1 MRSRLRTATR
11 ALAALALV
19 PAALLAAP
27 TASSRSE
34 ALALST
40 LRELIA
46 VDSAEPAG
54 SRACVDAIAARLRS
68 AGFDAE
74 DLRIL
79 APAEHPEK
87 ANLVVRLPGRGM
99 GRPLLWTAHL
109 DVVAADPADW
119 SVPPFALTE
128 REGWYYGRGT
138 GDMKGE
144 VAALVAGL
152 IRLKGERFMPRHD
165 LVVAFTADEEA
176 AGHVNGIRWLLATQ
190 PELLDAELA
199 INPDAGTSAM
209 RDGMPLLFGI
219 ETAEKTYATFTLA
232 ATGAGGHSSQPGP
245 DNAIYQLSAALVR
258 LAQHRFPVRITR
270 AAREFLAV
278 DADLEAADASADI
291 RAVLATPPDAAAAE
305 RLIARPALAAQ
316 IRTTCVATVLSAGS
330 AENALPQRAQATV
343 NCRLLPGDDVDS
355 VRHVLEEVVGDPKVT
370 VVLAH
375 PVNASPE
382 TVPAERVIAAIG
394 GTVHSL
400 WPRIPVFLS
409 MQAGGSDAIFTRA
422 AGMPTYGVT
431 SIFADMEDNRHHARD
446 ERISMSAFRQGVEF
460 TYRLMRA
467 LDTALDE
474 GPER

>member
-1 MRSRLRTATR
+1 MRLLRRTATR

-27 TASSRSE
+27 ASSSRSE
-34 ALALST
+34 SVALAT

-46 VDSAEPAG
+46 VDSVEPAG
-54 SRACVDAIAARLRS
+54 SRACVEAIAARLRS
-68 AGFDAE
+68 AGFDPE
-74 DLRIL
+74 NLRIL

-87 ANLVVRLPGRGM
+87 ANLLVRLPGRGL
-99 GRPLLWTAHL
+99 GKSLLWTAHL

-128 REGWYYGRGT
+128 RDDWYYGRGT

-144 VAALVAGL
+144 VAALIAAL
-152 IRLKGERFMPRHD
+152 IRLKAERFVPRHD
-165 LVVAFTADEEA
+165 VVAAFTADEEA
-176 AGHVNGIRWLLATQ
+176 AGHFNGVKWLLATH

-209 RDGMPLLFGI
+209 RDGRPLLFGI
-219 ETAEKTYATFTLA
+219 ETAEKTYATFTLT
-232 ATGAGGHSSQPGP
+232 ATAAGGHSSQPGP
-245 DNAIYQLSAALVR
+245 DNAIYRISAALLR
-258 LAQHRFPVRITR
+258 LGEHRFPARITR
-270 AAREFLAV
+270 AARDFLAV
-278 DADLEAADASADI
+278 DAGFEPAGVSADI
-291 RAVLATPPDAAAAE
+291 RAVLAMPPDAAAAE
-305 RLIARPALAAQ
+305 RLIARPDLTAQ

-343 NCRLLPGDDVDS
+343 NCRLLPGEDTDS
-355 VRHVLEEVVGDPKVT
+355 VRHSLEEVVGDPRVS

-382 TVPAERVIAAIG
+382 TVPDKRVIAAIG
-394 GTVHSL
+394 GTVHGL

-409 MQAGGSDAIFTRA
+409 MQSGGSDAIFTRA
-422 AGMPTYGVT
+422 AGIPTYGVT
-431 SIFADMEDNRHHARD
+431 SIFTDMEDNRHHGRD
-446 ERISMSAFRQGVEF
+446 ERISKSAFRRGVEF
-460 TYRLMRA
+460 TYRLMRE

-474 GPER
+474 APK